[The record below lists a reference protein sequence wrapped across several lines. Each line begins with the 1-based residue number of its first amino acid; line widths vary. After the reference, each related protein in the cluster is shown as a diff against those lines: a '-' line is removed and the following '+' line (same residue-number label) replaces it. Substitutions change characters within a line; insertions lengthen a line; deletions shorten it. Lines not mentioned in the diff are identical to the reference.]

1 MLAWE
6 RLDSLSMIHAGL
18 RHKPQE
24 PINHSTWSRFVF
36 QATESLA
43 RGEYLPAA
51 PWRNIHTSLRGWSH
65 PSLRGYSSM
74 SLEYPKLNTWT
85 EANLGKFLIPLL
97 DEGLFCFSFSTKVP
111 SLFLLYEG
119 LPVGLLIP
127 SLRRSL
133 LFSFSMKV
141 HLCDCSF
148 LLYEGLAMGSE
159 KISCGPKSFH
169 GIIPCY
175 PSAEHNPSTG

>member
-1 MLAWE
+1 MVKVCVPGYSILGQGRVSSRCPLE
-6 RLDSLSMIHAGL
+6 KH
-18 RHKPQE
+18 P
-24 PINHSTWSRFVF
+24 HS
-36 QATESLA
+36 
-43 RGEYLPAA
+43 
-51 PWRNIHTSLRGWSH
+51 SLRGWSH

-97 DEGLFCFSFSTKVP
+97 YEGLFLLYECLFSFSFSMKVS

-119 LPVGLLIP
+119 LLW
-127 SLRRSL
+127 
-133 LFSFSMKV
+133 
-141 HLCDCSF
+141 DCIF

-159 KISCGPKSFH
+159 KISCGPKYFH

-175 PSAEHNPSTG
+175 PSAGHHPSTG

>member
-1 MLAWE
+1 MLAWA
-6 RLDSLSMIHAGL
+6 RLDSLSMIHAGS

-24 PINHSTWSRFVF
+24 PTNHSTWSRFVF
-36 QATESLA
+36 QATQSLA
-43 RGEYLPAA
+43 RGEYLPAC
-51 PWRNIHTSLRGWSH
+51 PLEKHPHSSLRGWSH

-97 DEGLFCFSFSTKVP
+97 YEGLFLLSTRSL

-133 LFSFSMKV
+133 PNCTKSRS
-141 HLCDCSF
+141 SISN
-148 LLYEGLAMGSE
+148 SE
-159 KISCGPKSFH
+159 
-169 GIIPCY
+169 
-175 PSAEHNPSTG
+175 T